1 MNAGAFRFKLLYSK
15 PVSYTPSAIQC
26 HSVVSHAHGM
36 RRKTVHAPAKD
47 FATCWRC
54 NGCGVWKFRT
64 WEAPVE
70 KEREER
76 ERERERAR
84 VMSCKGKLFSIYDD
98 AYVYIYIHEQPSKRA
113 ITNLVKSG
121 REFQELG

>member
-1 MNAGAFRFKLLYSK
+1 MLEMQWVRCLE
-15 PVSYTPSAIQC
+15 I
-26 HSVVSHAHGM
+26 SHVGG
-36 RRKTVHAPAKD
+36 
-47 FATCWRC
+47 TCR
-54 NGCGVWKFRT
+54 
-64 WEAPVE
+64 
-70 KEREER
+70 ERERRER